1 MTTRYRNKNARNSVA
16 ALVAR
21 LPLEFQVMVV
31 DRTQSD
37 GGLSDYACRLDAWVR
52 TELAIPTP
60 TQTIPVHDMVHEI
73 MVEIGCPPE
82 EWFRRSM
89 QPELYR

>member
-1 MTTRYRNKNARNSVA
+1 MTTRYRNKNAKNSVA

-21 LPLEFQVMVV
+21 LPERFLKPGDPSKDV
-31 DRTQSD
+31 
-37 GGLSDYACRLDAWVR
+37 GGLSEYCMDLEQWIRAELGLPAYAGGMH
-52 TELAIPTP
+52 
-60 TQTIPVHDMVHEI
+60 HDLVHEI

>member
-1 MTTRYRNKNARNSVA
+1 MTTRYRSKNTGTSVA

-21 LPLEFQVMVV
+21 LPERFLHLHV
-31 DRTQSD
+31 DTD
-37 GGLSDYACRLDAWVR
+37 VPGGGLSEYALDLDNWIR
-52 TELAIPTP
+52 GELDLPAYTGGMH
-60 TQTIPVHDMVHEI
+60 HDLVHEI
-73 MVEIGCPPE
+73 LAEIGCPPE